1 MAKAGRYQAGLG
13 QRLQRGALAVAF
25 AGITV
30 TGALVGAAG
39 ALALPTGF
47 TDTLLPGSAA
57 NPLSAPTA
65 IVPLLDTGRALVL
78 EKAGAVR
85 LLQANGSLL
94 ATLRVEWV
102 ALAFGSV
109 HTAGSWE
116 TTWAGWEATPNA
128 IAANPNARYL

>member
-39 ALALPTGF
+39 ALALPHGF
-47 TDTLLPGSAA
+47 HRHAAPRFGGESAERSNRDRA
-57 NPLSAPTA
+57 A
-65 IVPLLDTGRALVL
+65 IGHRPCPRV

-85 LLQANGSLL
+85 LLQADGSLL

-102 ALAFGSV
+102 ALAVGSV